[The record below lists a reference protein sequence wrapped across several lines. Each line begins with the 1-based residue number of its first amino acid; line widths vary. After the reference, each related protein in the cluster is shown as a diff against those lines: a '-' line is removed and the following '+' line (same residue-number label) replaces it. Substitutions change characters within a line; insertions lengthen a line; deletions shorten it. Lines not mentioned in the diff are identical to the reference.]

1 MCHARSDL
9 GALSKIVGEKEKKA
23 TKIIKLLSYVKSK
36 FRKNRALYTLQYLL
50 QILSVKELLQ
60 EPKTE
65 RSFSIYARQLLS
77 SPRSPVG
84 FLA

>member
-9 GALSKIVGEKEKKA
+9 GALSKIVGEKEKKV
-23 TKIIKLLSYVKSK
+23 TKIIEI
-36 FRKNRALYTLQYLL
+36 RKKPRTLHSPISSSNSFGKRTLARTENRTELQC
-50 QILSVKELLQ
+50 
-60 EPKTE
+60 
-65 RSFSIYARQLLS
+65 IYARQLLS